1 MTIDSGAGPGRKTI
15 FNLRFALMVSLALN
29 VLIIGAVAGAFL
41 MGRHHHGR
49 GHWHKGGPLAGF
61 ARTLPDERGDVLRQQ
76 IESNQTKLEPLRKE
90 ENAARDEAR
99 SVLMTEPF
107 DIEKF
112 KAALARK
119 ADADAREKRARMEQ
133 FAEMVATLTPEE
145 RRQLHAWFEKR
156 HKRRD
161 RDRSGADEDAPAPS
175 PPDE

>member
-41 MGRHHHGR
+41 MGRHHHGH

-61 ARTLPDERGDVLRQQ
+61 ARTLPDERGDALRQQ
-76 IESNQTKLEPLRKE
+76 IESNQKKLEPFRQE

-107 DIEKF
+107 DLEKF
-112 KAALARK
+112 KAALAHK
-119 ADADAREKRARMEQ
+119 ADADAKEKRARMEQ
-133 FAEMVATLTPEE
+133 FAEMVATLSPEE
-145 RRQLHAWFEKR
+145 RRQLHNWFEKR
-156 HKRRD
+156 HKRHD
-161 RDRSGADEDAPAPS
+161 HSGPDDDAPPPS